1 MTQPAFLHGP
11 LRDAALR
18 AVVLGAATPGRPA
31 RLAGHALRAG
41 PDPDHPALAPDAA
54 EAVEGLLVELDDA
67 ARTRLDFWHG
77 LAGHAPGPARAQ
89 TGAGAVAATIW
100 TGPAAAD
107 AWDGADWA
115 ARLAPLARLAAQE
128 AMALAQERPAAETA
142 RRWPVI
148 RTRAQ
153 ARLNAAA
160 GPGPARLRRPTRP
173 GDVEVLTRRTPYAGF
188 FAVEDYTLRH
198 ARFAG
203 GMSEPVTRTAFV
215 SVDAV
220 TVLPYDPARDRV
232 LLIEQFRAGPFA
244 RGDPQCWS
252 LEAIAGRIDPGES
265 PEESARRE
273 ALEEAGL
280 ALGRLIRLFGYYPT
294 PGAKTEFL
302 HAYLALAELPDGAAG
317 LGGAPEEHEDIR
329 GHLVPFARL
338 EELMVT
344 GEIANAPL
352 LLSVLE
358 LRARRPA
365 LRESR

>member
-1 MTQPAFLHGP
+1 MTMPAFLHGP
-11 LRDAALR
+11 LRDAGLR
-18 AVVLGAATPGRPA
+18 EIVLGAALGGAPA
-31 RLAGHALRAG
+31 RLPGHALREG
-41 PDPDHPALAPDAA
+41 PDPDHPALVPDAQQ
-54 EAVEGLLVELDDA
+54 AVEGLLVELDA
-67 ARTRLDFWHG
+67 PARARLDVWHG
-77 LAGHAPGPARAQ
+77 LAGHAPRPAQPEAEAGP
-89 TGAGAVAATIW
+89 VAATIW
-100 TGPAAAD
+100 TGPAGEAPWD
-107 AWDGADWA
+107 AADWA
-115 ARLAPLARLAAQE
+115 RRLAPLARLAAE
-128 AMALAQERPAAETA
+128 DAMALLGARPAEETA

-148 RTRAQ
+148 RARAQ

-160 GPGPARLRRPTRP
+160 QPGPTTLRRATRP
-173 GDVEVLTRRTPYAGF
+173 GDVEVIARRTPYAGF

-198 ARFAG
+198 ARFGG
-203 GMSEPVTRTAFV
+203 GMSEPISRTAFV

-232 LLIEQFRAGPFA
+232 LLIEQFRTGPFA

-265 PEESARRE
+265 PEQSARRE

-280 ALGRLIRLFGYYPT
+280 ALGELIRLFGYYPT

-302 HAYLALAELPDGAAG
+302 HAYLARADLPDGAAG

-338 EELMVT
+338 EDLVAT

-365 LRESR
+365 LRATR